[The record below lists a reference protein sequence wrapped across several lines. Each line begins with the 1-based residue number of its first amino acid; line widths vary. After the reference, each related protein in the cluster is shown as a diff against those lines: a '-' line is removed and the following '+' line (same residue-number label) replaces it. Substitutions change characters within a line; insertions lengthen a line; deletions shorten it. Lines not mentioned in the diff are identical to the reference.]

1 MFKAI
6 VYDGSDM
13 EGILQ
18 LELAKDIPAI
28 LMGSTHIV
36 CSSFSR
42 IECNTQNA
50 AGVDFYAFIIS
61 GSQAI

>member
-1 MFKAI
+1 
-6 VYDGSDM
+6 M